1 MTRSISFASLN
12 HFGLQLQPAQ
22 QANRSR
28 SSVYRCS
35 REGRQRDGRWLARA
49 SATPRRTLPGNIRW
63 SAVPWLERRTS
74 DAVPPGV
81 KDDEGGAKYHGIERK
96 GFLTPAGPRP

>member
-35 REGRQRDGRWLARA
+35 REGRQRDGRCGTKTATPQTLQGSKLYLRALARKENQRCGTA
-49 SATPRRTLPGNIRW
+49 GSQGRR
-63 SAVPWLERRTS
+63 ERRQITR
-74 DAVPPGV
+74 DP
-81 KDDEGGAKYHGIERK
+81 K
-96 GFLTPAGPRP
+96 GKAFLTPA